1 LKIIYV
7 TASLPHGT
15 TEAFIIPEVIQLTR
29 LGHEVLVIPRS
40 PEGRIVHGQDILRH
54 SRRET
59 LYSARVLKSAAAM
72 AIAAPGRAAAAS
84 SSMRGS
90 RSWEIAL
97 KNLAVFPKALWLADV
112 AAKWGADHIHCHWA
126 GTTATMAM
134 LASRMSDVPWSL
146 TAHRWDIVEDNL
158 LAAKVKSASFVRFIS
173 EDGLKMAREIGIG
186 GDSIVR
192 VLHLGVTIPGP
203 VKRRGRP
210 GRVVLC
216 PARLSEVKGH
226 RFLLEAWRMLQDRG
240 MDGELWLAGQGELGP
255 QLQALAND
263 LDLLGSVKFLGA
275 VPYRDLL
282 KMYEDAAVC
291 AVVMASIDMGNG
303 LHEGIPAAL
312 IEAMSYGVPVVAT
325 TTGATGELI
334 LPGTGLLAP
343 PEDPGALADG
353 IRSLLEDAELARQL
367 GESGR
372 RRAAEAHDIVGITSE
387 LASAFDGA
395 GRRTFTAVKQCA

>member
-1 LKIIYV
+1 
-7 TASLPHGT
+7 
-15 TEAFIIPEVIQLTR
+15 
-29 LGHEVLVIPRS
+29 
-40 PEGRIVHGQDILRH
+40 
-54 SRRET
+54 
-59 LYSARVLKSAAAM
+59 
-72 AIAAPGRAAAAS
+72 
-84 SSMRGS
+84 
-90 RSWEIAL
+90 
-97 KNLAVFPKALWLADV
+97 
-112 AAKWGADHIHCHWA
+112 
-126 GTTATMAM
+126 MAM

-240 MDGELWLAGQGELGP
+240 VDGELWLAGQGELGP

-395 GRRTFTAVKQCA
+395 RRRTFTAVKQCA

>member
-1 LKIIYV
+1 
-7 TASLPHGT
+7 
-15 TEAFIIPEVIQLTR
+15 
-29 LGHEVLVIPRS
+29 
-40 PEGRIVHGQDILRH
+40 
-54 SRRET
+54 
-59 LYSARVLKSAAAM
+59 
-72 AIAAPGRAAAAS
+72 
-84 SSMRGS
+84 
-90 RSWEIAL
+90 
-97 KNLAVFPKALWLADV
+97 
-112 AAKWGADHIHCHWA
+112 
-126 GTTATMAM
+126 
-134 LASRMSDVPWSL
+134 
-146 TAHRWDIVEDNL
+146 
-158 LAAKVKSASFVRFIS
+158 
-173 EDGLKMAREIGIG
+173 
-186 GDSIVR
+186 
-192 VLHLGVTIPGP
+192 
-203 VKRRGRP
+203 
-210 GRVVLC
+210 
-216 PARLSEVKGH
+216 
-226 RFLLEAWRMLQDRG
+226 MLQDRG
-240 MDGELWLAGQGELGP
+240 VDGELWLAGQGELGP